1 MHRIARRTA
10 PGHGAKS
17 SRSNAS
23 IWVGKAL
30 AAALLALSLVSAA
43 ADGERAATALASVV
57 SVLPEWPSS
66 AVRAAE
72 PEGSGVAVLDG
83 HYVITALHV
92 VDRALSVRVK
102 TVGGIIFGAE
112 IIGRDRATDLALL
125 RVAVPLP
132 ALAFADEPRLGEE
145 VCALGNA
152 FGLGVSVSCGVV
164 SALHRSGVGFNG
176 IEDFVQTD
184 AAVNP
189 GASGG
194 ALVNG
199 GGELVGILSAIFT
212 KQSDAN
218 IGVNFAVSAPLADRV
233 ARELKAS
240 GRVRWLAA
248 GMHLTAAP
256 ETGGTGRVGAHVASL
271 APAGAA
277 AAAGLKVGDLVVGA
291 GRRAVHGPADFV
303 AALARVTAPG
313 DLAVTVL
320 RDGSEVT
327 LTLRFDEDR

>member
-1 MHRIARRTA
+1 MIAA
-10 PGHGAKS
+10 
-17 SRSNAS
+17 RS
-23 IWVGKAL
+23 VGL
-30 AAALLALSLVSAA
+30 AVALLAASSLYAG
-43 ADGERAATALASVV
+43 ADGERAAAALASIV
-57 SVLPEWPSS
+57 SVLPEWPPDASR
-66 AVRAAE
+66 VEE

-83 HYVITALHV
+83 RHVITALHV
-92 VDRALSVRVK
+92 VDKALSVRVG
-102 TVGGIIFGAE
+102 TAGGMVLGAE
-112 IIGRDRATDLALL
+112 IVGRDRATDLALL
-125 RVAVPLP
+125 RIPEPLP
-132 ALAFADEPRLGEE
+132 ALDFAGEPRLGEE

-199 GGELVGILSAIFT
+199 EGALVGILSAIFT

-218 IGVNFAVSAPLADRV
+218 IGVNFAVSAELAGRV

-248 GMHLTAAP
+248 GMHLVAAP
-256 ETGGTGRVGAHVASL
+256 EKGETGRVGARVAALSPG
-271 APAGAA
+271 APA
-277 AAAGLKVGDLVVGA
+277 AAAGLRVGDLVIGA
-291 GRRAVHGPADFV
+291 GGRPVSAAAEFV
-303 AALARVTAPG
+303 AALAHVTAPG
-313 DLAVTVL
+313 ALAVTVL
-320 RDGSEVT
+320 RDGSETT
-327 LTLRFDEDR
+327 LTLRFGDAR